1 MTPLDPTPLVIAQNI
16 QLAVAPVFLLS
27 AVGILLTVLTNRLA
41 RVIDRARK
49 LEDMAPA
56 VASGPDLRERQEQL
70 RVLAR
75 RARMLNRAITAS
87 VVCALLV
94 AFVVVAIFVNEFVGF
109 DMSATIAV
117 LFILAMLTFIA
128 GLLLFLRE
136 VFLAI
141 GALRLGQKR

>member
-1 MTPLDPTPLVIAQNI
+1 MTPLDPTPLFIAQNI

-56 VASGPDLRERQEQL
+56 AASGPDLRERQEQL

>member
-1 MTPLDPTPLVIAQNI
+1 MTPLDPTPLVIAPNI

-56 VASGPDLRERQEQL
+56 AASGPDLRERQEQL

>member
-1 MTPLDPTPLVIAQNI
+1 MTPLDPTPLFIAQNI

>member
-1 MTPLDPTPLVIAQNI
+1 MTMLDPNALVIAQSI

-27 AVGILLTVLTNRLA
+27 AVGIVLTVLTNRLA
-41 RVIDRARK
+41 RVIDRARQ
-49 LEDMAPA
+49 LEDMTPA
-56 VASGPDLRERQEQL
+56 AGGDPDLRERQEQL

-75 RARMLNRAITAS
+75 RARMLNRAITMS
-87 VVCALLV
+87 VLCALLV
-94 AFVVVAIFVNEFVGF
+94 AFVVVAIFVNEFVAF